1 MSLNSEKKFSI
12 VFLSFFSLIFILILV
27 KVGIIIFTHNNGAKQ
42 YNNPQVADTVI
53 RGSIL
58 DRNNN
63 YLAVEIPAYDLVF
76 FKNYIPSLEY
86 AASLVS
92 PYTGLSKDELL
103 QKCEKANNYVMV
115 KRNVSL
121 GAVTDLNEEIKVN
134 KLQKGIVLEKRQ
146 GRTYPS
152 TFHASQIIG
161 FTNTENKGLEGIEY
175 KYDDIL
181 TPYPEVNTSTTYG
194 ANIALT
200 LDLDIQYLMDVQV
213 QNIIK
218 DEDPDCVMAL
228 VMDAKTGDILAS
240 TSAPWYDLNNYSTS
254 TEGERF
260 NRVSGYSYEPGSVFK
275 VFSLA
280 SCIENGIDTETPFI
294 CDGSETF
301 TVDGQSFTIN
311 CHEKHGEVTGKEMIS
326 KSCNGAIAYWVLQ
339 LDKQVFYDFLSS
351 LGFGQVVNSG
361 MNGNIKG
368 TLKEVD
374 TWSNRSQATISFGQ
388 EVAVSALQIV
398 QAASAIANDGV
409 MVKPEILKGIYT
421 HDGKLVYAPERET
434 KEVMSKETAQK
445 LREYMVE
452 ATKAGTAV
460 LANVPG
466 VEICSKT
473 GTSQIINPETNS
485 YDDGYTLASTL
496 TIVPAKEP
504 KYIIYFAVV
513 HPKVNVWGANI
524 ASPAI
529 GAIINGLIGQ
539 GKIESE
545 IQKSISL

>member
-12 VFLSFFSLIFILILV
+12 VFLSFFILIFVLILV
-27 KVGIIIFTHNNGAKQ
+27 KVGIIIFTQNNDSKQ
-42 YNNPQVADTVI
+42 YHDPVVADSVI

-76 FKNYIPSLEY
+76 FKNYLPSVEG
-86 AASLVS
+86 AAAFVS
-92 PYTGLSKDELL
+92 PYIGMSSDEIVK
-103 QKCEKANNYVMV
+103 KCERSTNYVMI

-121 GAVTDLNEEIKVN
+121 SAISELESHIKDN
-134 KLQKGIVLEKRQ
+134 KLQKGIVLQKRQ

-161 FTNTENKGLEGIEY
+161 FTNTENVGLEGIEY
-175 KYDDIL
+175 RYDDIL
-181 TPYPEVNTSTTYG
+181 TPYPEVNVKTTYG
-194 ANIALT
+194 KNISLT

-228 VMDAKTGDILAS
+228 VLDAKTGEILAS
-240 TSAPWYDLNNYSTS
+240 TSAPWFDLNNYSTS
-254 TEGERF
+254 TEEERF

-280 SCIENGIDTETPFI
+280 ACIENGIDTETPFI
-294 CDGSETF
+294 CDGTETF
-301 TVDGQSFTIN
+301 YVDGQAFTIN
-311 CHEKHGEVTGKEMIS
+311 CHDKHGEVSGKEMIS
-326 KSCNGAIAYWVLQ
+326 KSCNGAIAYWALQ
-339 LDKQVFYDFLSS
+339 LDKQVFYDLLSS
-351 LGFGQVVNSG
+351 LGFGKVVNSG

-368 TLKEVD
+368 TLKEPSS
-374 TWSNRSQATISFGQ
+374 WSNRSQATISFGQ

-398 QAASAIANDGV
+398 QAATAIANDGV
-409 MVKPEILKGIYT
+409 MVKPEILKGIYS
-421 HDGKLVYAPERET
+421 HDGKLIYSPEREKT
-434 KEVMSKETAQK
+434 TVMSAETAQK
-445 LREYMVE
+445 IREYMVE
-452 ATKAGTAV
+452 ATNSGTAV

-496 TIVPAKEP
+496 TIVPAKNP

-545 IQKSISL
+545 IQRSISL